1 MDEHEQALRRQL
13 SALFAEELADRVDE
27 LRRVAGELEAQPS
40 SADGF
45 SALHRVLHVIKGA
58 SRSVGEEAIEGACH
72 RLETQLA
79 DRGTD
84 QPIPIG
90 TIYELADALD
100 ECRGTLRSGAAVAP
114 HRFDAIA
121 SANVSA
127 DASANV
133 TPVPPLVVPAPV
145 LEDTGE
151 TLRVTSAAL
160 DALVSQSAEVLQARQ
175 TLAPALRVLEK
186 LRDEARVAF
195 GKATAGPVVDG
206 RQWLRSIERSYRDL
220 AASADRI
227 ARSSDSLDDQIRR
240 LRLRPFEEVV
250 AGCARIVR
258 DAATAL
264 GKQVV
269 LTVEAR
275 GVQLDRVQVEGLRD
289 VMVQLVR
296 NAVTH
301 GIENPEVRQAAGKP
315 ERATIAVEATPGGDS
330 LRIQVRDDG
339 AGLDVAWL
347 ERLAIGRG
355 RPAGDPHELA
365 RLIFEP
371 GVSSAPAITELAGR
385 GVGLDVV
392 RQRVE
397 RLHGSIGVDW
407 VPNAGTTFTIDIPIT
422 VATLRSLI
430 LESAGIVY
438 ALPISAIER
447 LVWVTAAKVQR
458 GETRQ
463 LLRVGDDWL
472 VVAPLGSVLGGGAST
487 SSIRASGVVLSH
499 GGRRV
504 VIVAD
509 QILDTLE
516 LAFEPLDPRLGR
528 VRCIAGATTLPDGS
542 VALVLQ
548 AADLMDAALGTSFG
562 ETFTAPDASRPA
574 RSVLLVDDSVTT
586 RALEANILR
595 AAGYVVRTAVDGQ
608 DAWRQLA
615 EARSDII
622 VSDVDMP
629 NLNGIELA
637 ERVRATPDLATIP
650 IILVSSRGSDS
661 DKARGMR
668 AGANAYLVK
677 SSFDQT
683 VLLETL
689 TRLL

>member
-1 MDEHEQALRRQL
+1 MDAHEQALRRQL

-27 LRRVAGELEAQPS
+27 LRRVAGELETQPS
-40 SADGF
+40 SADGL

-72 RLETQLA
+72 RLETELA
-79 DRGTD
+79 ESAIDHPLSLGAV
-84 QPIPIG
+84 
-90 TIYELADALD
+90 YELADALD
-100 ECRGTLRSGAAVAP
+100 ESRGALRSGAEVAP
-114 HRFDAIA
+114 QRFEAIGRA
-121 SANVSA
+121 GEA
-127 DASANV
+127 
-133 TPVPPLVVPAPV
+133 PVPRPVVPGPV
-145 LEDTGE
+145 LEDAGD
-151 TLRVTSAAL
+151 TLRVASAAL

-220 AASADRI
+220 KASADRI
-227 ARSSDSLDDQIRR
+227 ARSSEILDDQIRR

-250 AGCARIVR
+250 SGCARIVR

-289 VMVQLVR
+289 VMVQIVR

-301 GIENPEVRQAAGKP
+301 GIEDADVRRAAGKP
-315 ERATIAVEATPGGDS
+315 EHGTIAVEATPGGDA

-347 ERLAIGRG
+347 ERMAISRG
-355 RPAGDPHELA
+355 RPIGDPREMA
-365 RLIFEP
+365 RMIFEP

-397 RLHGSIGVDW
+397 RLHGSISVDW
-407 VPNAGTTFTIDIPIT
+407 VPNAGTTFTIDVPIT

-430 LESAGIVY
+430 LGASGSVY

-463 LLRVGDDWL
+463 LLRVGGDWL
-472 VVAPLGSVLGGGAST
+472 VVAPLGSVLGTGSST
-487 SSIRASGVVLSH
+487 ATARTPGVVLSH

-504 VIVAD
+504 VIIAD
-509 QILDTLE
+509 EILDTLE

-528 VRCIAGATTLPDGS
+528 VRCVAGATTLPDGS
-542 VALVLQ
+542 IALVLQ

-562 ETFTAPDASRPA
+562 ETFTAPDASRPP
-574 RSVLLVDDSVTT
+574 RSVLLVDDSATT

-595 AAGYVVRTAVDGQ
+595 AAGYVVRTAFDGQ

-615 EARSDII
+615 EASCDII

-650 IILVSSRGSDS
+650 IVLVSARGSDS
-661 DKARGMR
+661 DKARGMK